1 MNLIIDIGNTLLKV
15 FLFEGKEMSFSQQIK
30 TSEKQKLFD
39 VLHQA
44 DIIENGIISSVVE
57 LEKSFFNQIN
67 RYCKRL
73 IVLEE
78 HTSLPIINEYETIST
93 LGKDRI
99 AAAVGAYTIFPE
111 TNVLVIDAGTALTI
125 DFITQTGQYAGGNIS
140 PGLAMRFKALNY
152 YTSKL
157 PLLSKANDFPLLG
170 KNTNQAIVAGVQNGI
185 IFEIDH
191 YINELKDKY
200 EDLKV
205 ILTGGDS
212 FFFAHKLKNP
222 IFAEPFLT
230 AIGLN
235 RILRYNVEQI

>member
-15 FLFEGKEMSFSQQIK
+15 FLFDGKEINFSRQIK
-30 TSEKQKLFD
+30 TPEKQKLFD

-44 DIIENGIISSVVE
+44 GIIEHGIISSVVA
-57 LEKSFFNQIN
+57 LEKGFYNQIKTF
-67 RYCKRL
+67 CKRL
-73 IVLEE
+73 VVLDE
-78 HTSLPIINEYETIST
+78 HTNLPLINGYETGTT

-111 TNVLVIDAGTALTI
+111 RNVLAIDAGTALTI
-125 DFITQTGQYAGGNIS
+125 DFITQSGKYAGGNIS
-140 PGLAMRFKALNY
+140 PGLSMRFKALNY

-157 PLLSKANDFPLLG
+157 PLLSKSEDFPLLG
-170 KNTNQAIVAGVQNGI
+170 KNTGQAIIAGVQNGI

-191 YINELKDKY
+191 YIDKIKSEY
-200 EDLKV
+200 TDLKV

-212 FFFAHKLKNP
+212 FFFEHKLKNT